1 MDLTTTLITL
11 VLFWA
16 FVPGVLFTLPHKS
29 REVVL
34 VTHALLFALALH
46 FAMLYP
52 ESFGNH
58 GPAGCPPTHIPV
70 RGHVDEQCVPNPGGF
85 HSVLGVKTDSVS
97 PNLR

>member
-1 MDLTTTLITL
+1 MDLTSTLIT
-11 VLFWA
+11 VGLFWA
-16 FVPGVLFTLPHKS
+16 FVPGVLFTVPHKS

-34 VTHALLFALALH
+34 VAHALLFSLALH
-46 FAMLYP
+46 FLTPCP

-70 RGHVDEQCVPNPGGF
+70 KGVIDEQCVPNPGGF
-85 HSVLGVKTDSVS
+85 RSVLGTKMDSPS